1 MRTIVTDQA
10 KPGMAQ
16 QIARAAIDFE
26 VQRTGRV
33 PKSISVVVGPE
44 SVVITLHEA
53 LSPAERT
60 LAQSPSGA
68 AQVQELHRRLFDAS
82 SDSLREEIKRIT
94 GVNIR
99 DASVDIQTADGAVLK
114 AFNSGTVV
122 QLFLLA
128 GDVPTDTWSGNES
141 TERH

>member
-1 MRTIVTDQA
+1 MTDQA
-10 KPGMAQ
+10 TNGMAQ

-26 VQRTGRV
+26 VKRTGRV

-68 AQVQELHRRLFDAS
+68 AQVQELHRRLFDAT
-82 SDSLREEIKRIT
+82 SDSLRQDIKRIT
-94 GVNIR
+94 GVDVR
-99 DASVDIQTADGAVLK
+99 DASVDVETADGTVLK

-122 QLFLLA
+122 QMFLLA
-128 GDVPTDTWSGNES
+128 GDVPTDTWSANHKDG
-141 TERH
+141 RK